1 MPLDPAQIGAIF
13 RRGHERKA
21 HVPPPHRDLVALS
34 LGLSHAANLGA
45 RRLCLAVNR
54 EDTAD
59 DASASHA
66 FLAQFR
72 LICGL
77 LGETRLATPFV
88 DLAKADVI
96 RLGARLGVD
105 YATTY
110 SCLLG
115 YATHCGRC
123 PQCRKRSEACAAAGL
138 VEPAGTYR
146 A

>member
-105 YATTY
+105 YAT
-110 SCLLG
+110 
-115 YATHCGRC
+115 HCGRC